1 MITKIKKE
9 YKCPECSGIMKSIA
23 GDDVFQSFQCEICKA
38 YFRVNVKEKLNIIL
52 INGQEVIMDNPK
64 AYSVLKIIKN

>member
-1 MITKIKKE
+1 
-9 YKCPECSGIMKSIA
+9 MKSIA

-38 YFRVNVKEKLNIIL
+38 YFRVNVKEKLNTIL